1 MDREKEFFLKLKNFK
16 ITREE
21 FIKQIEISRKKNT
34 VELFNCLIKRK
45 DILYSEIID
54 RCLFWKLTSQGHDFW
69 AKICYEINDIKAL
82 KRKTKNIKF
91 KIK

>member
-16 ITREE
+16 ITRED
-21 FIKQIEISRKKNT
+21 
-34 VELFNCLIKRK
+34 V
-45 DILYSEIID
+45 LYSAIID
-54 RCLFWKLTSQGHDFW
+54 DCLFWKLTSQGHDFW
-69 AKICYEINDIKAL
+69 AKICYEINDIKAI

>member
-16 ITREE
+16 ITKEE
-21 FIKQIEISRKKNT
+21 FIKQIEKTKGKNT
-34 VELFNCLIKRK
+34 VDIFHSLIKDE

-54 RCLFWKLTSQGHDFW
+54 NCLFWRMTSQGHDFW
-69 AKICYEINDIKAL
+69 KKICHEINDIKP
-82 KRKTKNIKF
+82 KQKIKNIKF

>member
-1 MDREKEFFLKLKNFK
+1 MDREKEFFLKLRNFK

-21 FIKQIEISRKKNT
+21 FIKQIEKTRGKNT
-34 VELFNCLIKRK
+34 VEIFKSLIKDK
-45 DILYSEIID
+45 DTLYSEIID
-54 RCLFWKLTSQGHDFW
+54 YCLFWRLTSQGRDFW
-69 AKICYEINDIKAL
+69 AKICREINDIKAI

>member
-21 FIKQIEISRKKNT
+21 FIGQIKRSKGERTIKI
-34 VELFNCLIKRK
+34 FNFLIKDK
-45 DILYSEIID
+45 DVLCSQIID
-54 RCLFWKLTSQGHDFW
+54 SCLLWRMTSQGDDFW
-69 AKICYEINDIKAL
+69 REIWHEINGIKPRQ
-82 KRKTKNIKF
+82 KIKNIKF

>member
-1 MDREKEFFLKLKNFK
+1 MDREKEFFLKLKRFK

-21 FIKQIEISRKKNT
+21 FIKQIEISRGEHS
-34 VELFNCLIKRK
+34 VDMFYSLIKDE

-54 RCLFWKLTSQGHDFW
+54 HCLHWRMTSQGHDFW
-69 AKICYEINDIKAL
+69 SKICDKINDIKP
-82 KRKTKNIKF
+82 KQKIKNIKF

>member
-21 FIKQIEISRKKNT
+21 FIKQIERTRGKNAIET
-34 VELFNCLIKRK
+34 FKSLIKNEYT
-45 DILYSEIID
+45 LYSDIID
-54 RCLFWKLTSQGHDFW
+54 DCLLWRMTSQGHEFW
-69 AKICYEINDIKAL
+69 RKICYEINDIKAL